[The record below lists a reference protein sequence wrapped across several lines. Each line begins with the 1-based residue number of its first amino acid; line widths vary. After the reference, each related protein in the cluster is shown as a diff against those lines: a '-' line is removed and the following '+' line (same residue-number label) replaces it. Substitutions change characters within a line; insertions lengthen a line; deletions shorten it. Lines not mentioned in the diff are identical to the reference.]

1 MVGLVRDEKCM
12 QLQVW
17 ATCFAC
23 HTSITSTAHDC
34 RMDCS
39 RGFYYILLVAS
50 HFILSLGFKKKFHC
64 DKVAKMHAI
73 VNFETCFACHTS
85 NTSTAH
91 DCRMDCSRGFYY
103 ILLFKSHKI
112 FSLRFKKKFQCDKVA
127 KMHDF

>member
-23 HTSITSTAHDC
+23 HTSNTSTAHDC

-64 DKVAKMHAI
+64 DKVSKMHAI
-73 VNFETCFACHTS
+73 ANLATCLACHTS
-85 NTSTAH
+85 NTYFTHALTYKV
-91 DCRMDCSRGFYY
+91 CSHCAVVWQLHAALSNKPR
-103 ILLFKSHKI
+103 
-112 FSLRFKKKFQCDKVA
+112 LR
-127 KMHDF
+127 

>member
-23 HTSITSTAHDC
+23 HTSNTSTAHDC

-64 DKVAKMHAI
+64 DKVPKMRAI
-73 VNFETCFACHTS
+73 VNFEHAFCMPCALTL
-85 NTSTAH
+85 
-91 DCRMDCSRGFYY
+91 CRNH
-103 ILLFKSHKI
+103 ILL
-112 FSLRFKKKFQCDKVA
+112 V
-127 KMHDF
+127 HDFVQRADTVLFFDSCMLLIQISPSYVEEAR